1 MYLMSGEVLIK
12 NFNEILML
20 GRFKVYYQPIVH
32 VASGRLCGYEALT
45 HWLDPN
51 FGLLPPSKFITALEE
66 ARLIHKLD
74 AFMIDNVCQG
84 IRYGLERNVVTV
96 PVSINLSEL
105 DFELEDMPALVA
117 KMIAKY
123 DLPRGTINIEIK
135 ESAFCGS
142 RKERV
147 IDGLNKFREMGCEI
161 WIDNFARDHSPLTVL
176 EAFRP
181 DLLKI
186 DISFLRNFHSDAYS
200 HILLK
205 NVMNMIK
212 EMGLRTLMVGVAD
225 EEVVKFLL
233 QVNCEKAQG
242 YYFGEP
248 VPLEQT
254 RHLTRAPEDDDTR
267 QYYNSIGRVNL
278 LSQTPMQTIRF
289 DEIDIESP
297 NRMPL
302 AIIEFNGTKFHFLM
316 YNDSFRNAFKS
327 LGTSDASEP
336 EDVFNNRKLPFAIRI
351 HNNAQQVMRDDAE
364 HVQDFVTSEGFSNI
378 RLRRIA
384 YNPKAQTAAILAVV
398 EHVGANENRER
409 ESMKE
414 TVLRFVY
421 TLYSRV
427 DIFSCDGTEVRNVYL
442 NSARYKESFVSGNVG
457 QSIKNFAEG
466 NIYFED
472 RHKFVE
478 FFNVETLDQRLWE
491 VGGNHVTD
499 YFRTR
504 DGFGNYSWQ
513 MYMLIPIVFDKR
525 RYFVCC
531 ARGIDAE
538 RMRRLP
544 EIDRM
549 GAEYYDMPGNP
560 VFLLLASHAFT
571 STLGY
576 GSFEQ
581 FLQNSLYVEASLTD
595 NKILYIH
602 LGKQG
607 IISSKN
613 YKNSAYDE
621 TIRDMII
628 NTVVDE
634 KHSDVKNFFDRNRL
648 LADYRVGKGNGEMEF
663 LRRPDEQSDKPRYL
677 HTAYQVRESS
687 ENSNIHVFFLSFD
700 IDGYRRKNENMIQ
713 LVERDTLTGLYNRGT
728 AVGLIRKYLNNS
740 EGRRAALILLDLD
753 NFKQI
758 NDRFGHECG
767 DQILKDAASRMKA
780 AFQMYGLVAR
790 IGGDEFLSMLKNV
803 SAVAVDGILKDFSD
817 STKSLIYHGHQ
828 ITYTMSIGYA
838 MYPNHGVEYQDL
850 YQNADMA
857 LYAVKMNGR
866 AHFRR
871 FQPDMEN
878 NNRAQLGFSLAQLSE
893 GMPGG
898 FLVYRAKPPYEILY
912 ANNQLLHLYE
922 CESLEELRNFTGNSF
937 KGCVV
942 EEDWETVQTTIKRQ
956 LALSNDFDYIQFH
969 IKTAKGTVRFLENYG
984 RLIQSADEG
993 DSFYVFALDV
1003 MQKERVNLGALTR
1016 EKPRSAA
1023 EEKVISKLISSSRK
1037 NVLDSLFEGFSIVG
1051 DGTYILIYDVKMRV
1065 TRWSATAVD
1074 VFGLPGEYIDNGA
1087 HKIINM
1093 IHPDDR
1099 ERYIECMNAL
1109 IEGNLPFYEMQYRI
1123 RAKDGTYSITTNK
1136 GFVIP
1141 DENGNPDFI
1150 GGIIKDH
1157 EILSHMDPVTGL
1169 RNQYG
1174 FFQDLSAMM
1183 SEDEECIILLIGLDN
1198 FTNINDMR
1206 GYNHGN
1212 HVLLEFGRMLK
1223 KIFSENNGV
1232 VYRMEGPKYTIIVK
1246 DSDEEWTAELYR
1258 QIQLRLRSGFYVDAV
1273 RHNLII
1279 NGGQIKLNHFQVS
1292 EKTVYS
1298 CLNFAYKDSKE
1309 NRHGDIATFQLSM
1322 NEDNR
1327 RALEKINVIRD
1338 SVINGCKGFYLCYQP
1353 IVNTNTERL
1362 TAMEALLRWRG
1373 DPYGEVPPYQFVPIL
1388 EEDAIFP
1395 ELGEW
1400 ILRQAMKDGVRFL
1413 KKYPNVLMHV
1423 NLSYVQLE
1431 KEDFSDMLLKIID
1444 ELKFPP
1450 KNLCLEITEGC
1461 RLLDMDKLI
1470 KVVTGLKDRG
1480 IAFAIDDFGTG
1491 FASIDI
1497 LKRLPANVVKI
1508 DREFIKD
1515 IDKSEQDRQ
1524 ALQRI
1529 SELAAIYGSN
1539 VCAEG
1544 IETTEMRDIVRQYP
1558 IDTIQGFL
1566 YSRPIPFDEFMAKN
1580 FK

>member
-1 MYLMSGEVLIK
+1 MSAIFPINK
-12 NFNEILML
+12 FDEILML
-20 GRFKVYYQPIVH
+20 GRFKVHYQPIVH

-45 HWLDPN
+45 HWLDPPR
-51 FGLLPPSKFITALEE
+51 GLLPPSQFIAQLEE

-74 AFMIDNVCQG
+74 AFVVDNVCQG
-84 IRYGLERNVVTV
+84 IRYGLDRNVLTV
-96 PVSINLSEL
+96 PVSINISEI
-105 DFELEDMPALVA
+105 DFELSDVPALVA
-117 KMIAKY
+117 NAIKKY
-123 DLPRGTINIEIK
+123 DIPRGSLNIEVK
-135 ESAFCGS
+135 ESALCGE
-142 RKERV
+142 RKALV
-147 IDGLNKFREMGCEI
+147 VDGLHRLREMGCEI
-161 WIDNFARDHSPLTVL
+161 WIDNFARKQSPLNVL

-186 DISFLRNFHSDAYS
+186 DLKFLRNFHSDVYS
-200 HILLK
+200 QILLK
-205 NVMNMIK
+205 NIMNMIK

-225 EEVVKFLL
+225 EEVVNFLR

-242 YYFGEP
+242 FYFGEP

-254 RHLTRAPEDDDTR
+254 RHLTRQPEDEDTR
-267 QYYNSIGRVNL
+267 RYYNSIGRVNL
-278 LSQTPMQTIRF
+278 LSQTPMQTISF
-289 DEIDIESP
+289 DEVDIGLL

-302 AIIEFNGTKFHFLM
+302 AIVEFDGAKFHFIM
-316 YNDSFRNAFKS
+316 FNESFRNVFSA
-327 LGTSDASEP
+327 LGSTP
-336 EDVFNNRKLPFAIRI
+336 EEVFNNRSLPFAIRI
-351 HNNAQQVMRDDAE
+351 HNNAQQAVRSDE
-364 HVQDFVTSEGFSNI
+364 ERVQDFVTSDGFSNI

-384 YNPKAQTAAILAVV
+384 FNPKTQTTALLAVV
-398 EHVGANENRER
+398 ERINAEKNRER
-409 ESMKE
+409 EQKKE
-414 TVLRFVY
+414 VVLKFLY

-427 DIFSCDGTEVRNVYL
+427 DLWSFDGTDVENVYL
-442 NSARYKESFVSGNVG
+442 NSARYRESFVAGSLS
-457 QSIKNFAEG
+457 QSVKNFALR
-466 NIYFED
+466 NIYPED
-472 RHKFVE
+472 RRKFIE
-478 FFNVETLDQRLWE
+478 FFNADTLDHRLWE

-504 DGFGNYSWQ
+504 DGLGNYSWQ
-513 MYMLIPIVFDKR
+513 MYMLFPIVFDRR
-525 RYFVCC
+525 RYFVSC

-571 STLGY
+571 TTLGY
-576 GSFEQ
+576 GSFDQ
-581 FLQNSLYVEASLTD
+581 FLQNSLYIEASLTD

-602 LGKQG
+602 LGRQG
-607 IISSKN
+607 IVSAQD
-613 YKNSAYDE
+613 YKNRSYDE
-621 TIRDMII
+621 TIRDMIV
-628 NTVVDE
+628 NTVVSE
-634 KHSDVKNFFDRNRL
+634 KHEEVDAFFDRERL
-648 LADYRVGKGNGEMEF
+648 LADYRVGKVGGEMEF
-663 LRRPDEQSDKPRYL
+663 LRRPDDDNKHPRYL
-677 HTAYQVRESS
+677 HTAYHVRESS
-687 ENSNIHVFFLSFD
+687 KGSNIHVFFLSFD
-700 IDGYRRKNENMIQ
+700 IDLYRRKNENMIE
-713 LVERDTLTGLYNRGT
+713 LIERDTLTGLYNRGT
-728 AVGLIRKYLNNS
+728 AVVLIRKYLANS
-740 EGRRAALILLDLD
+740 EGRRSALILLDLD

-767 DQILKDAASRMKA
+767 DQILKDAAARMKA
-780 AFQMYGLVAR
+780 AFSAHGLVAR
-790 IGGDEFLSMLKNV
+790 IGGDEFLSLLKDIGGV
-803 SAVAVDGILKDFSD
+803 KVDAILKEFSD
-817 STKSLIYHGHQ
+817 SIKSLEYHGHQ

-878 NNRAQLGFSLAQLSE
+878 NNRAQLGFSLAQLSD

-898 FLVYRAKPPYEILY
+898 FLVYRAKAPYEILY
-912 ANNQLLHLYE
+912 ANNQLLNLYD

-937 KGCVV
+937 KGCVADD
-942 EEDWETVQTTIKRQ
+942 DWEMVQSTIKRQ
-956 LALSNDFDYIQFH
+956 LALSNDFDYLQFH
-969 IKTAKGTVRFLENYG
+969 IKTAKGTTKLLENYG
-984 RLIQSADEG
+984 RLITSADDG
-993 DSFYVFALDV
+993 DSFYVFMLDV
-1003 MQKERVNLGALTR
+1003 LQKERVNQGATMVR
-1016 EKPRSAA
+1016 EKSRSEDEQRA
-1023 EEKVISKLISSSRK
+1023 ISQLIAGSRK

-1051 DGTYILIYDVKMRV
+1051 DGTYIILHDVKLNIV
-1065 TRWSATAVD
+1065 RWSPTAVN
-1074 VFGLPGEYIDNGA
+1074 VFNLPGEYVDN
-1087 HKIINM
+1087 NTFDWLSL
-1093 IHPDDR
+1093 IHR
-1099 ERYIECMNAL
+1099 EDHEKYLECISAL
-1109 IEGNLPFYEMQYRI
+1109 VDGSLPFFETQYRI
-1123 RAKDGTYSITTNK
+1123 LTREGGYTLTTTK

-1141 DENGNPDFI
+1141 DENGDADFI
-1150 GGIIKDH
+1150 GAVMRDH
-1157 EILSHMDPVTGL
+1157 DILSHMDPVTGL

-1174 FFQDLSAMM
+1174 FFQDLSEMM
-1183 SEDEECIILLIGLDN
+1183 SEDRECVILLVGIDK

-1212 HVLLEFGRMLK
+1212 HVLQEFGRMLK
-1223 KIFSENNGV
+1223 EFFAVDDGV
-1232 VYRMEGPKYTIIVK
+1232 VYRMDGTKYTIIIQ
-1246 DSDEEWTAELYR
+1246 DSTEEQVADLYR
-1258 QIQLRLRSGFYVDAV
+1258 KLQYRLRSGFYVDAV

-1279 NGGQIKLNHFQVS
+1279 NGGLIKLDHFRVS

-1298 CLNFAYKDSKE
+1298 CLNYAYNESRDQ
-1309 NRHGDIATFQLSM
+1309 RHGDIATFQLSM

-1327 RALEKINVIRD
+1327 RALEKVNVIRD
-1338 SVINGCKGFYLCYQP
+1338 SVIDGCKGFYLCYQP
-1353 IVNTNTERL
+1353 IVDTKTEKL
-1362 TAMEALLRWRG
+1362 EAMEALLRWRG
-1373 DPYGEVPPYQFVPIL
+1373 EPYGEVPPYQFVPIL

-1413 KKYPNVLMHV
+1413 KRYPNVLMHV

-1431 KEDFSDMLLKIID
+1431 KEDFSDMLLRIIS
-1444 ELKFPP
+1444 ELHFPP

-1461 RLLDMDKLI
+1461 RLLDMNKLI
-1470 KVVTGLKDRG
+1470 AVINSLKKLG

-1544 IETTEMRDIVRQYP
+1544 IETIEMRDIVRQYP
-1558 IDTIQGFL
+1558 VDTIQGFL
-1566 YSRPIPFDEFMAKN
+1566 YSRPLPFDEFMAKN

>member
-1 MYLMSGEVLIK
+1 MSS
-12 NFNEILML
+12 NFPINKFDEILML

-45 HWLDPN
+45 HWLDPPN
-51 FGLLPPSKFITALEE
+51 GLLPPSKFIARLEE

-84 IRYGLERNVVTV
+84 IRYGLDRHVLTV

-105 DFELEDMPALVA
+105 DFELADMPSLVA
-117 KMIAKY
+117 GLLEKY
-123 DLPRGTINIEIK
+123 KIPRGSLNVEIK
-135 ESAFCGS
+135 ESALCGA
-142 RKERV
+142 RKEIV
-147 IDGLNKFREMGCEI
+147 IDALQKFRDMGFEI
-161 WIDNFARDHSPLTVL
+161 WIDNFARQQSPLNVL

-186 DISFLRNFHSDAYS
+186 DIQFLRNFHSDAYS
-200 HILLK
+200 QILLK
-205 NVMNMIK
+205 NIMNMIK

-225 EEVVKFLL
+225 EAVVNFLR

-242 YYFGEP
+242 FYFGEP

-254 RHLTRAPEDDDTR
+254 RHLTRRPEDEETR
-267 QYYNSIGRVNL
+267 RYYNSIGRVNL
-278 LSQTPMQTIRF
+278 LSQTPMQTIAL
-289 DEIDIESP
+289 DEVDIGLL

-302 AIIEFNGTKFHFLM
+302 AIIEFDGAKFNFIM
-316 YNDSFRNAFKS
+316 FNESFRNAFS
-327 LGTSDASEP
+327 ALGSTP
-336 EDVFNNRKLPFAIRI
+336 EEVFNNRSLPFAIRLN
-351 HNNAQQVMRDDAE
+351 NNAQQVIRNDE
-364 HVQDFVTSEGFSNI
+364 ERVQDFVTSDGFSNI

-384 YNPKAQTAAILAVV
+384 FNPKTNTTAILAVV
-398 EHVGANENRER
+398 EHVGANKNRER
-409 ESMKE
+409 EQKKE
-414 TVLRFVY
+414 TILRFLY

-427 DIFSCDGTEVRNVYL
+427 DLLSGDGAEVENVYL
-442 NSARYKESFVSGNVG
+442 NSARYRESFVIGDGNR
-457 QSIKNFAEG
+457 SIKNFALR
-466 NIYFED
+466 NIYAED
-472 RHKFVE
+472 RQKFID
-478 FFNVETLDQRLWE
+478 FFDTRTLDHRLWE

-513 MYMLIPIVFDKR
+513 MYMIIPIVFDKQK
-525 RYFVCC
+525 YFVCC

-571 STLGY
+571 TTLGY

-581 FLQNSLYVEASLTD
+581 FLQNSLYIEASLTD

-602 LGKQG
+602 LGRQG
-607 IISSKN
+607 IV
-613 YKNSAYDE
+613 SAPDGKPRSYDE
-621 TIRDMII
+621 TIRDMIV
-628 NTVVDE
+628 NTVVEE
-634 KHSDVKNFFDRNRL
+634 KHEDVDTFFDRNRL
-648 LADYRVGKGNGEMEF
+648 LADYRVGKVGGEMEF
-663 LRRPDEQSDKPRYL
+663 LRRPDEDTEHPRYL

-687 ENSNIHVFFLSFD
+687 EGSNIHVFFLSFD
-700 IDGYRRKNENMIQ
+700 IDLYRRKNENMIE
-713 LVERDTLTGLYNRGT
+713 LIERDALTGLYNRGT
-728 AVGLIRKYLNNS
+728 AVVLIRKYLANS
-740 EGRRAALILLDLD
+740 EGRRSALILLDLD

-767 DQILKDAASRMKA
+767 DRILKDAASRMKA
-780 AFQMYGLVAR
+780 AFSSHGLVAR
-790 IGGDEFLSMLKNV
+790 IGGDEFLSLLKDI
-803 SAVAVDGILKDFSD
+803 SAVKVDAILKEFSD
-817 STKSLIYHGHQ
+817 SIKTLEYHGHQ

-898 FLVYRAKPPYEILY
+898 FLVYRAKAPYEILY
-912 ANNQLLHLYE
+912 ANNQLLRLYE

-937 KGCVV
+937 KGCVAD
-942 EEDWETVQTTIKRQ
+942 EDWDEVQTTIKRQ
-956 LALSNDFDYIQFH
+956 LALSNDFDYLQFH
-969 IKTAKGTVRFLENYG
+969 IKTAKGTTRMLENYG
-984 RLIQSADEG
+984 RLVTSADDG
-993 DSFYVFALDV
+993 DSFYVFVLDV
-1003 MQKERVNLGALTR
+1003 MQKERLNQGAHMR
-1016 EKPRSAA
+1016 EKPRSIA
-1023 EEKVISKLISSSRK
+1023 EDKVITQLISRGRK
-1037 NVLDSLFEGFSIVG
+1037 NLLDCLFEGFSIIG
-1051 DGTYILIYDVKMRV
+1051 DGNYIILQDMKLDVR
-1065 TRWSATAVD
+1065 RWSPTAVE
-1074 VFGLPGEYIDNGA
+1074 VFDLPGEYVDNNEFDWLA
-1087 HKIINM
+1087 LIHK
-1093 IHPDDR
+1093 DDR
-1099 ERYIECMNAL
+1099 NRYLECKAAL
-1109 IEGNLPFYEMQYRI
+1109 LEGTLPYYEIQYRI
-1123 RAKDGTYSITTNK
+1123 RTKEGGYTLTTTK

-1141 DENGNPDFI
+1141 DENGRPDFI
-1150 GGIIKDH
+1150 GGVMQDH
-1157 EILSHMDPVTGL
+1157 DILSHMDPVTGL

-1174 FFQDLSAMM
+1174 FFQDLSELM
-1183 SEDEECIILLIGLDN
+1183 SEDKECVIMLIGIDK

-1212 HVLLEFGRMLK
+1212 HVLQEFGRMLK
-1223 KIFSENNGV
+1223 EFFAESGGV
-1232 VYRMEGPKYTIIVK
+1232 VYRMDGTKYTIIIR
-1246 DSDEEWTAELYR
+1246 DSTEAAVVDLYHKL
-1258 QIQLRLRSGFYVDAV
+1258 QYRLRSGFYVDAV

-1279 NGGQIKLNHFQVS
+1279 NGGLIKLDHFRVS

-1298 CLNFAYKDSKE
+1298 CLNYAYNESKDQ
-1309 NRHGDIATFQLSM
+1309 RHGDIATFQLSM

-1327 RALEKINVIRD
+1327 RALEKVNVIRD
-1338 SVINGCKGFYLCYQP
+1338 SVIDGCKGFYLCYQP
-1353 IVNTNTERL
+1353 IVDTHTERL
-1362 TAMEALLRWRG
+1362 KAMEALLRWRG

-1413 KKYPNVLMHV
+1413 KRYPDVLMHV

-1431 KEDFSDMLLKIID
+1431 KEDFSDMLLRIID
-1444 ELKFPP
+1444 ELKFPT

-1461 RLLDMDKLI
+1461 RLLDMNKLI
-1470 KVVTGLKDRG
+1470 AVIASLKERG

-1544 IETTEMRDIVRQYP
+1544 IETVEMRDIVRQYP
-1558 IDTIQGFL
+1558 VDTIQGFL
-1566 YSRPIPFDEFMAKN
+1566 YSRPLPFDAFMAKN